1 MKILLTGATGFVGAN
16 VLRLLVER
24 NLPVRALKRP
34 NSRMDLVAD
43 VAHRVEWMDMDITD
57 IALDEAFEGITHVC
71 HCAAAVSFHTRD
83 ARLLH
88 RTNVEGTA
96 HLINLA
102 LEKGVQRF
110 VHTSSIAALG
120 RSVEHAHLD
129 EKSKWE
135 NSPLN
140 TRYAISKHDAEQEVW
155 RGAAEGLNVAIVNPA
170 MIVGPGYW
178 HENTARFFTQINNG
192 LRFCPVG
199 ASGFVDV
206 RDVSTFLVKLLQSDI
221 TNERYVLVSENW
233 TYRQFFD
240 AIAQELGVPPPG
252 ITVKPWLAEVA
263 WRVEWLKEK
272 LTGNTPM
279 VTRESAR
286 SSVST
291 FTYGNAKSLAAFP
304 DFKYTPIRESIAYTA
319 EQFQLVH

>member
-16 VLRLLVER
+16 VLRLLVDQGIS
-24 NLPVRALKRP
+24 VRALKRP

-57 IALDEAFEGITHVC
+57 VALEDAFEGITHIC
-71 HCAAAVSFHTRD
+71 HCAAVVSFHPKD
-83 ARLLH
+83 ARLMH

-96 HLINLA
+96 HLVNLA
-102 LEKGVQRF
+102 LEKGIQRF

-120 RSVEHAHLD
+120 RSKTLAHLD
-129 EKSKWE
+129 EGSKWE

-155 RGAAEGLNVAIVNPA
+155 RGAAEGLHVAIVNPG
-170 MIVGPGYW
+170 MVIGPGYW
-178 HENTARFFTQINNG
+178 HENTARFFTQIMNG

-206 RDVSTFLVKLLQSDI
+206 RDVAVFLVKLLQSDI
-221 TNERYVLVSENW
+221 TNERFVLVSENC

-240 AIAQELGVPPPG
+240 AIAQELSVKPPSV
-252 ITVKPWLAEVA
+252 TVQPWLAEVA

-272 LTGNTPM
+272 LTGLTPM

-291 FTYGNAKSLAAFP
+291 FTYGNTKSLAAFP
-304 DFKYTPIRESIAYTA
+304 DFRYTPVRETIAYTA
-319 EQFQLVH
+319 QQFNGK